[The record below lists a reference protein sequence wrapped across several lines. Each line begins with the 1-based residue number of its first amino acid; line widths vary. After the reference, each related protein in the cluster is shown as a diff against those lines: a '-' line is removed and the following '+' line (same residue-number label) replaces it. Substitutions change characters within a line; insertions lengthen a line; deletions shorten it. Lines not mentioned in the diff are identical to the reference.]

1 MTTTSDT
8 PSPAGRRAGAAT
20 TVRERIPGTPPRS
33 PSPKITAGNLLSP
46 REFSALD
53 MVLAP
58 SPPADLARL
67 EWLRYLTW
75 QAISG
80 LFGSCTHSGPG
91 VNRRP
96 VKIVPA
102 VGVNAAP
109 ARASWDQAE
118 GDPMVGTVRHHF
130 RCAATP
136 TSATAGTQLPTT
148 QPDREDNAQ

>member
-1 MTTTSDT
+1 MTT
-8 PSPAGRRAGAAT
+8 PAGKRTHRSIVGHK
-20 TVRERIPGTPPRS
+20 PKPPN
-33 PSPKITAGNLLSP
+33 PTMTAGVASLSEAE
-46 REFSALD
+46 RKTACLC
-53 MVLAP
+53 
-58 SPPADLARL
+58 PPPLARHAR
-67 EWLRYLTW
+67 LRCFTW

-148 QPDREDNAQ
+148 QPVREDNAQ